1 MTGIDSPVNI
11 LSLTTALPSTSTES
25 HSIVYPPKKKQEN
38 GNKPFFSVYY
48 GVEGEPRFLKDVV
61 HFKELQSYLEKT
73 I

>member
-25 HSIVYPPKKKQEN
+25 HSIVYPPKKTRKWKQAI
-38 GNKPFFSVYY
+38 FSVYH

-61 HFKELQSYLEKT
+61 HFKELQSKT